1 MNLSEKVR
9 QAAERL
15 AASPEHKARQKKLAA
30 IREQLK
36 DDDLPSV
43 MAAPAGEWP
52 ADQRSTPAE
61 MRKAWAKLRKGSL

>member
-15 AASPEHKARQKKLAA
+15 AASPEYKERQRKITAA
-30 IREQLK
+30 HEQLK
-36 DDDLPSV
+36 HIELPSV

-52 ADQRSTPAE
+52 KDQRSSPAE